1 MPQTPKDPSVMT
13 LEELG
18 REMRLREDLH
28 QHLAAKA
35 EFNLRQMRAQIEA
48 TEAQKAAAKAEEI
61 AANATVEGAKIARV
75 NALLMF
81 FSVIVALVAA
91 LASAFSAYFAYLSVV
106 HPIFG
111 DGPG

>member
-18 REMRLREDLH
+18 REMRLREDSH

-48 TEAQKAAAKAEEI
+48 TEAQNSGSTLSPSFRAHI
-61 AANATVEGAKIARV
+61 AGRFARCG
-75 NALLMF
+75 F
-81 FSVIVALVAA
+81 
-91 LASAFSAYFAYLSVV
+91 
-106 HPIFG
+106 
-111 DGPG
+111 

>member
-18 REMRLREDLH
+18 REMRLRDDSH

-61 AANATVEGAKIARV
+61 AANATVEERLSGKCVAYVLFGDCRACGGPGIRLLGVLCVPECGA
-75 NALLMF
+75 
-81 FSVIVALVAA
+81 SE
-91 LASAFSAYFAYLSVV
+91 
-106 HPIFG
+106 FG

>member
-1 MPQTPKDPSVMT
+1 MPQTPKDPSVMS

-18 REMRLREDLH
+18 RELRLREDSH

-48 TEAQKAAAKAEEI
+48 TEAQKAAAKAEEV
-61 AANATVEGAKIARV
+61 AANASVETARAAKQ
-75 NALLMF
+75 NAHYMLA
-81 FSVIVALVAA
+81 SVIVALVAA
-91 LASAFSAYFAYLSVV
+91 VASACSAYFAYLSVV
-106 HPIFG
+106 HPVLG